1 MTPSELL
8 TEARAVISRGD
19 SALAGSWARV
29 STLLTRQALEEV
41 LDAFWARGD
50 VEIATLKGATTATQ
64 LACLPEFVDPGL
76 AYQTSFVWSA
86 LSNACHYHAYDLPP
100 SAAELED
107 WIADVE
113 RVVSATATVVPAWR

>member
-8 TEARAVISRGD
+8 TEARAVISRED
-19 SALAGSWARV
+19 SALVGSWARV

-41 LDAFWARGD
+41 LDAFWARGGPAF
-50 VEIATLKGATTATQ
+50 ATLEGATTATQ
-64 LACLPEFVDPGL
+64 LACLPEFVDPVL
-76 AYQTSFVWSA
+76 ARQTSFVWAA

-100 SAAELED
+100 SASELDD

-113 RVVSATATVVPAWR
+113 RLLSATMTAVPAWR